1 MMRAAGLA
9 GERPGDAA
17 QWVDRAWPG
26 AIALTLLL
34 GIVSGGSSEA
44 QSAVF
49 FLFRLLCMAL
59 LGVGLLRLLPA
70 RLGMAE
76 RVGVALAAAAVVL
89 VMMHLLPLPWGVFSR
104 LPGRDFVATAFGVAG
119 IGPQAMPLSL
129 SPEATRATL
138 LTLLPPLAIFI
149 AVLTVESRS
158 RWLLV
163 ATVLAGVIAS
173 VILGLAQRFQGPK
186 SSLYLYEV
194 ANFGSATGFF
204 SNRNNFA
211 MLLAVAI
218 PLTWALTHKL
228 MRRSSGN
235 APLVLAGGAVM
246 MGIILTGLA
255 VSSSR
260 SGILLGMLALALSTA
275 MVWSPP
281 KSSRRASRARISMLA
296 LLGGALIIGQFGMIG
311 LLRIAETDPL
321 TEYRNQ
327 LSAVTLRAAADYF
340 PVGSGFGTF
349 SKVYP
354 MHETPATM
362 VSAFTNHAHND
373 WLELWLEGGLPAALL
388 LASFVVLFATQA
400 ARVWNPKGAYAA
412 HVLPRAASVGV
423 LVLMLHSIVE
433 YPLRMP
439 ALAGLFA
446 ALMAILLAPAP
457 HSHSTTRRRPERQ
470 EDAPLPEPAAAVAV
484 ASAPPVFKVASA
496 GAQQTRQTG
505 LERNGLRR

>member
-49 FLFRLLCMAL
+49 FLFRLLCMGL
-59 LGVGLLRLLPA
+59 LGVGLIRLLPA
-70 RLGMAE
+70 RLGMTE
-76 RVGVALAAAAVVL
+76 RLGVALAAAAVLL
-89 VMMHLLPLPWGVFSR
+89 VMLHLLPLPWGVFSG
-104 LPGRDFVATAFGVAG
+104 LPGRDYVATAFGVAG

-149 AVLTVESRS
+149 AVLTVDSRS

-260 SGILLGMLALALSTA
+260 SGILLGMLALA
-275 MVWSPP
+275 V
-281 KSSRRASRARISMLA
+281 
-296 LLGGALIIGQFGMIG
+296 G
-311 LLRIAETDPL
+311 LTVLVQWVVPL
-321 TEYRNQ
+321 
-327 LSAVTLRAAADYF
+327 
-340 PVGSGFGTF
+340 
-349 SKVYP
+349 
-354 MHETPATM
+354 
-362 VSAFTNHAHND
+362 
-373 WLELWLEGGLPAALL
+373 LPA
-388 LASFVVLFATQA
+388 
-400 ARVWNPKGAYAA
+400 
-412 HVLPRAASVGV
+412 
-423 LVLMLHSIVE
+423 
-433 YPLRMP
+433 
-439 ALAGLFA
+439 
-446 ALMAILLAPAP
+446 
-457 HSHSTTRRRPERQ
+457 
-470 EDAPLPEPAAAVAV
+470 D
-484 ASAPPVFKVASA
+484 
-496 GAQQTRQTG
+496 
-505 LERNGLRR
+505 